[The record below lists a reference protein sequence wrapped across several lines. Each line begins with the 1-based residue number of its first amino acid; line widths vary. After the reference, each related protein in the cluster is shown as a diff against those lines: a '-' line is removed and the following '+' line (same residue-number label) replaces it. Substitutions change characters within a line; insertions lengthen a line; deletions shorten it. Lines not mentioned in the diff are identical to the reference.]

1 VKHRIAL
8 AFAVLLIAAQSLCVA
23 AHAENRLKLST
34 TTSTEDS
41 GLLNVLL
48 PPFERECSCKVDVI
62 AVGTGKALKLGET
75 GDVDVIL
82 VHARTLE
89 DKFVASG
96 FGVNRRDVMY
106 NDFVVIGPTSDPAN
120 LKDATSAIDAFRRI
134 AASQSIFISR
144 GDDSGTDQK
153 EKQIWSAT
161 GIKPAGSWYRSAG
174 QGMGEVINMA
184 TELRAY
190 TLADRGTYNMFRH
203 GKTDLA
209 ILYDGNLAF
218 SRRGKTQPKLTVAQV
233 TALTGP
239 NGLFNPYGVIA
250 VNPQR
255 FPHVRF
261 DLATRF
267 EDYITGP
274 EGQRII
280 DNYTVAGDP
289 VFFTFKEK

>member
-1 VKHRIAL
+1 
-8 AFAVLLIAAQSLCVA
+8 
-23 AHAENRLKLST
+23 
-34 TTSTEDS
+34 
-41 GLLNVLL
+41 
-48 PPFERECSCKVDVI
+48 
-62 AVGTGKALKLGET
+62 
-75 GDVDVIL
+75 
-82 VHARTLE
+82 
-89 DKFVASG
+89 
-96 FGVNRRDVMY
+96 
-106 NDFVVIGPTSDPAN
+106 